1 MRQKWRKNVTAKCG
15 TRKRPL
21 AAGQRRPNILAG
33 NAGPTG
39 GGNAFS
45 DASWRPEEATM
56 NYLRTAILLA
66 GVAALFMGIGFLI
79 GGGGGAG
86 VALFLSA
93 GMNLVTYWKPGP
105 ARPVVVHTPA
115 CADIPG

>member
-39 GGNAFS
+39 DGNAFS
-45 DASWRPEEATM
+45 HASWRPEEATM

-66 GVAALFMGIGFLI
+66 GVAALFMGLRFLI
-79 GGGGGAG
+79 GGAGGGG
-86 VALFLSA
+86 SALFFA
-93 GMNLVTYWKPGP
+93 GRVQLGTLLRAGP
-105 ARPVVVHTPA
+105 V
-115 CADIPG
+115 

>member
-39 GGNAFS
+39 DGNAFS
-45 DASWRPEEATM
+45 HASWRPEEATM

-66 GVAALFMGIGFLI
+66 GLTAPFMGIGYLI
-79 GGGGGAG
+79 RGPGGA
-86 VALFLSA
+86 VIALFIAARL
-93 GMNLVTYWKPGP
+93 NLVPP
-105 ARPVVVHTPA
+105 SDP
-115 CADIPG
+115 

>member
-39 GGNAFS
+39 DGNAFS
-45 DASWRPEEATM
+45 HASWRPEEATM

-66 GVAALFMGIGFLI
+66 GLTPLFMGIGYFL
-79 GGGGGAG
+79 GGAG
-86 VALFLSA
+86 GAVIPPFISA
-93 GMNLVTYWKPGP
+93 RMNLLTYCNAHPP
-105 ARPVVVHTPA
+105 
-115 CADIPG
+115 